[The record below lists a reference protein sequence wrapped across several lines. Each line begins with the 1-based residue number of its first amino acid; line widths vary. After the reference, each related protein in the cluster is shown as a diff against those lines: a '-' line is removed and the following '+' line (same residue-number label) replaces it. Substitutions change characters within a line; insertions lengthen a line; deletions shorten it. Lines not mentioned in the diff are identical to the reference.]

1 MKKERLIII
10 AALIFGIL
18 VWIFDSAVDSLLFY
32 EDSFLNLL
40 ILEIPK
46 PELFFR
52 SLIIISFTIFG
63 IIISRLFS
71 KQSKSEESMRLL
83 YNELEQRVEDR
94 TKKLSEANDLLNSEI
109 AERVHAEYRLK
120 NNQKMLTAV
129 FDGIKDPLL
138 LVNNDFQIETM
149 NKPALAYYGVKD
161 AQIVY
166 GKKCHE
172 IVSGDLDPCQ
182 GCEIPSASY
191 SDQPTFVERQGIF
204 DPRKTEKVV
213 TYPILGGNGQ
223 IDKILI
229 RISDITERKRFESH
243 LVQNEKMAAL
253 GILVSSVAH
262 EINNPNSFISF
273 NIPILRDYIN
283 ELMPIID
290 VYADEHPGFAVCNM
304 QYAEF
309 RKDVFKLL
317 DNVEHG
323 SIRINDFVSNLKNF
337 SRLQD
342 KVNEEWTD
350 LQSVIANA
358 LSITRVQLMQDVKSF
373 IKNIPDNLPQIWSDP
388 KALEQIL
395 INLLLNAAQSSNNE
409 DLTIVLRV
417 EVNNSWSDHTIL
429 EVRDNGCGMEDAAIK
444 KIFDPFYTTKPQAKG
459 TGLGLYVC
467 RGLVERLNGRF
478 EVESMPGKGST
489 FRVVLPDKD
498 RRSKI
503 RL

>member
-182 GCEIPSASY
+182 GCEIPSTTY

-223 IDKILI
+223 IEKILI

-409 DLTIVLRV
+409 DLTIALRV

-459 TGLGLYVC
+459 TGLGLFVC

>member
-1 MKKERLIII
+1 MKKEHLIII
-10 AALIFGIL
+10 SAFFFGIL

-32 EDSFLNLL
+32 KDSFLNLL
-40 ILEIPK
+40 ILEVPK
-46 PELFFR
+46 PEIFFR
-52 SLIIISFTIFG
+52 ALILISFTIFG

-71 KQSKSEESMRLL
+71 KQRKSEESLRLL

-94 TKKLSEANDLLNSEI
+94 TKKLSEANKLLNSEI
-109 AERVHAEYRLK
+109 SERVHAEYRLK
-120 NNQKMLTAV
+120 DNQKMLTAV

-172 IVSGDLDPCQ
+172 LVSGNLDPCQ
-182 GCEIPSASY
+182 GCEIPSATY

-213 TYPILGGNGQ
+213 TYPILGDNGQ
-223 IDKILI
+223 IEKILI

-243 LVQNEKMAAL
+243 LVQSEKMAAL

-283 ELMPIID
+283 EMMPIID
-290 VYADEHPGFAVCNM
+290 IYADEHPGFEVCNM
-304 QYAEF
+304 PYVEF
-309 RKDVFKLL
+309 RKDIVKLL

-342 KVNEEWTD
+342 NVKEEWTD
-350 LQSVIANA
+350 LQAVIDRV

-373 IKNIPDNLPQIWSDP
+373 IKNIPDNLPRIWSDP
-388 KALEQIL
+388 RALEQIL
-395 INLLLNAAQSSNNE
+395 INLLLNAAQSSKNE
-409 DLTIVLRV
+409 GLTIELKV
-417 EVNNSWSDHTIL
+417 EVNGSWPDHTIL
-429 EVRDNGCGMEDAAIK
+429 EVHDNGCGMDAEVIK
-444 KIFDPFYTTKPQAKG
+444 KIFDPFYTTKPQTKG

-467 RGLVERLNGRF
+467 RGLVERLDGRL

-489 FRVVLPDKD
+489 FRVVLPDKEQ
-498 RRSKI
+498 RSKI
-503 RL
+503 KL